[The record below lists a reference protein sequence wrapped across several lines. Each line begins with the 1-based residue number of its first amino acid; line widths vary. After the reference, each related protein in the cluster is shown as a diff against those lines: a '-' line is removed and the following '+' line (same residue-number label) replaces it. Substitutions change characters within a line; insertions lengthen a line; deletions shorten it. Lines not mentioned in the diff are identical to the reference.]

1 MLRAAVFSLV
11 LLLAVS
17 TAACDSNDGLKRM
30 EGQVEKASG
39 PPFGLPEHL
48 SVRDNTGRIW
58 EFAIEPT
65 VTFTTSHLL
74 QHKARFEKVVVS
86 YRETA
91 SGLSAV
97 RLTD

>member
-1 MLRAAVFSLV
+1 MSLVILMAVFG
-11 LLLAVS
+11 A
-17 TAACDSNDGLKRM
+17 TCDSSDGLKRID
-30 EGQVEKASG
+30 GQVEEALG

-48 SVRDNTGRIW
+48 SIRDNDGQTW

-74 QHKARFEKVVVS
+74 QHKARFEKVVVY

-91 SGLSAV
+91 EGLSAV